1 MSAMTHRQ
9 KQAGFTI
16 VELLITVTILGILLA
31 TGIPAMSTWMANA
44 RIRATAESIA
54 NGMQLARS
62 EAIRRNVNI
71 EFRLTDAQ
79 GSWTVSS
86 GSVCSF
92 TTPTV
97 IQSTPSANPTIV
109 VNTFSNVL
117 ANVASNAPVRIFGPN
132 GWQSCTTNIPQFVAL
147 TIDNTSLSNADSR
160 DLRIVIPTV
169 GRPRVCDPYAGIA
182 SSDPRFCPT
191 S

>member
-86 GSVCSF
+86 GSGCSF

-97 IQSTPSANPTIV
+97 IQSAPSANPTIA

-117 ANVASNAPVRIFGPN
+117 ANVALDAPVRIFGSN
-132 GWQSCTTNIPQFVAL
+132 GWQSCTGTSQFVAL

-160 DLRIVIPTV
+160 DLRIVIPAV